1 MSRAAKVSE
10 FTILCHPFHN
20 GAVTGVDVCQRKPIV
35 VTCGVDK
42 VRLMESIKCQIFLF
56 WGLSLQ
62 TIRVWNYLSLEM
74 ELSKE
79 FEENVS
85 SVALHPTGLNILAGF
100 TDKLR
105 SVVSTRSVDVTYLIE
120 VIVTGGFVVLLF

>member
-1 MSRAAKVSE
+1 MGAGSVSRATKVSE

-105 SVVSTRSVDVTYLIE
+105 SVL
-120 VIVTGGFVVLLF
+120 GQ